1 MINWTHSDALI
12 SSVKLCDECNCDL
25 SNSDNPPAEVTVNT
39 RYGTMFSQHFS
50 KVCPNRWCRKR
61 FMYGYSIKDGI
72 KVYDKINENTKY
84 LITSSET
91 AFSIAYL
98 YEATLHFLHSNTTF
112 MALADIYNQFH
123 NYLREDIIRK
133 NLCHKRL
140 ASGFFL
146 YSFLEMSCRYNI
158 CPTFGSGQNWIDE
171 GILKCQTLLR
181 KEFSKN
187 WTKKT

>member
-1 MINWTHSDALI
+1 MYARQVMINWTHSDALI

-25 SNSDNPPAEVTVNT
+25 STSDNPPAEVTVYT
-39 RYGTMFSQHFS
+39 RSGTVFSQHFS

-84 LITSSET
+84 LTSSET
-91 AFSIAYL
+91 AFSIAFL

-112 MALADIYNQFH
+112 KALADIYNQFH

-133 NLCHKRL
+133 TFVTNGLL
-140 ASGFFL
+140 VV
-146 YSFLEMSCRYNI
+146 SFY
-158 CPTFGSGQNWIDE
+158 
-171 GILKCQTLLR
+171 TLFW
-181 KEFSKN
+181 K
-187 WTKKT
+187 